1 MDILGVGP
9 AELLFILILAII
21 VLGPERTVEVARE
34 AGRLYRMWSRRWQTD
49 WEELSQEFHQE
60 LEQVQQEVE
69 KVRQETEREISV
81 PEETI
86 PAPPRLPSQSTHES
100 AGEGEA

>member
-1 MDILGVGP
+1 VDILGVGP

-34 AGRLYRMWSRRWQTD
+34 AGRLYRMWSRRWQMD
-49 WEELSQEFHQE
+49 WEELSQEFRQE

-69 KVRQETEREISV
+69 KVRRETEQEIQL

-86 PAPPRLPSQSTHES
+86 LAPPRLPSQSTHES
-100 AGEGEA
+100 ADEGEA